1 MKPYNPNVRVAIV
14 CRAIF
19 HYRLGIFSKIARE
32 WNLMVFHGESVP
44 KSKMVN
50 AAPPYSFRTKKLFTI
65 YKRSKRN
72 PLRIFYFNPGLISE
86 LIHWKPHAIIM
97 VGANDMPNNF
107 LIYLYCKLFSVN
119 YACWGIGKVPGR
131 KESIYRKIFTPIR
144 EFIIRGAKYCLAY
157 SDFSAKY
164 FSSITAP
171 HKVKVVP
178 NSIDNE
184 AIEKEI
190 GRITD
195 EDKDLLCKELE
206 ISEESIVLLFVGALE
221 TNKRLDIFLEA
232 LKTLNERGYNI
243 EALIIGSGNA
253 EAYYREYA
261 KNLNLSNC
269 QFLGKIVK
277 GVNKYFQ
284 IADIFVL
291 PGRGGLAINQALIN
305 GLPVICN
312 TPADG
317 TELDMIQ
324 DGENGFLIESMNT
337 PKLIDA
343 LERTIENKR
352 YISMGKNARTIV
364 EKKYNINVMLD
375 VFREVIK
382 NLSL

>member
-1 MKPYNPNVRVAIV
+1 MRVAIV

-19 HYRLGIFSKIARE
+19 HYRLSIFSKIARE

-44 KSKMVN
+44 NSKMVN
-50 AAPPYSFRTKKLFTI
+50 AAPPYPFRTKKLFTI
-65 YKRSKRN
+65 YKRAKRN
-72 PLRIFYFNPGLISE
+72 PLQIFYFNPGLIFE
-86 LIHWKPHAIIM
+86 LIRWKPHVIIM
-97 VGANDMPNNF
+97 LGANDMPNNF
-107 LIYLYCKLFSVN
+107 FIYLYCKLFSVN
-119 YACWGIGKVPGR
+119 YACWGIGKVPDR
-131 KESIYRKIFTPIR
+131 KESRYRKIFTPIR
-144 EFIIRGAKYCLAY
+144 KFMIRRAKFCLAY
-157 SDFSAKY
+157 SNFSAKY
-164 FSSITAP
+164 FSSITAS

-190 GRITD
+190 DRITD
-195 EDKDLLCKELE
+195 EDKDLLRKELE
-206 ISEESIVLLFVGALE
+206 ISEDSVVLLFVGALE
-221 TNKRLDIFLEA
+221 INKRLDIFLEA
-232 LKTLNERGYNI
+232 LRTLNEREYKI
-243 EALIIGSGNA
+243 KCLIIGSGNA

-261 KNLNLSNC
+261 KKLNLSNC

-277 GVNKYFQ
+277 GVNIYFQ

-324 DGENGFLIESMNT
+324 DDKNGFLIESMDT

-343 LERTIENKR
+343 LEI
-352 YISMGKNARTIV
+352 YIYSF
-364 EKKYNINVMLD
+364 YD
-375 VFREVIK
+375 F
-382 NLSL
+382 S